1 MERCR
6 GRLTGPTPHPG
17 ATERGPTHVRTTP
30 RGLPGA
36 ARRDGLDGR
45 QPATGR
51 TDLPLTERGERNAA
65 NLGERLRGLAFTRVL
80 VSPLGRARRTCE
92 LAGFAAGAELV
103 PDLAEWDYGWYEGRR
118 TVEIRVERPGWYMFR
133 DGCPGGESVADFG
146 DRADRVIARLL
157 EAGGRTLLFGHG
169 HFFRVL
175 AARWIGLTAGDARH
189 FLLSTASLSILNYEH
204 TLDDP
209 AVRLWNDDRHVEP

>member
-1 MERCR
+1 MSE
-6 GRLTGPTPHPG
+6 
-17 ATERGPTHVRTTP
+17 A
-30 RGLPGA
+30 LPEIYL
-36 ARRDGLDGR
+36 ARHGETAWTVANRH
-45 QPATGR
+45 TGR

-65 NLGERLRGLAFTRVL
+65 SLRDRLRGLTFTRVL

-92 LAGFAAGAELV
+92 LAGFAAPRRGRPRPDRVGLRRVRGPADRRDPRRAARLV
-103 PDLAEWDYGWYEGRR
+103 HVPRRLPRGRVGRR
-118 TVEIRVERPGWYMFR
+118 RRR
-133 DGCPGGESVADFG
+133 
-146 DRADRVIARLL
+146 RADRVIARLR

-175 AARWIGLTAGDARH
+175 AARWIGLPPGDARH
-189 FLLSTASLSILNYEH
+189 LLLNTASLSILTYEH